1 MGRKDMGGWWWKE
14 RKRGRNERGQLRLRW
29 GVENWESNEHLRREN
44 DASRRTPATVPSLH
58 IHGHYDDAVTYK
70 QILG

>member
-1 MGRKDMGGWWWKE
+1 MNAHNFAYAGAWKIG
-14 RKRGRNERGQLRLRW
+14 KL
-29 GVENWESNEHLRREN
+29 NEHLRREN